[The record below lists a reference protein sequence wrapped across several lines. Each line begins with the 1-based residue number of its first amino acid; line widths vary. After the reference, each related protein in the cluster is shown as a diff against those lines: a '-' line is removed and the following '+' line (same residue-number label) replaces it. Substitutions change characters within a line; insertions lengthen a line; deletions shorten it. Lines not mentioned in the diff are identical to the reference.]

1 MLKQEIRQ
9 IVFEKRKNISN
20 YRNLEKLFIKNF
32 YSIDFLT
39 KIKGEIIAGY
49 YPFQNECNILE
60 ILKFYSKNN
69 TIVLP
74 VVLEK
79 NKQMIFRKWDGSN
92 KSLVANPMLK
102 NKILEPNENC
112 QELQPTIVFTPAV
125 AVDIYGNRI
134 GYGGGYYDRT
144 LQNINCLKIA
154 TIYDFQLFNDKFNVE
169 KNDMKMD
176 YILTE
181 KNFNKFYNTE
191 HLF

>member
-9 IVFEKRKNISN
+9 IVFEKRKNIAD
-20 YRNLEKLFIKNF
+20 YAILKELFIKNF
-32 YSIDFLT
+32 YSVDFLT

-69 TIVLP
+69 IIVLP

-79 NKQMIFRKWDGSN
+79 NKQMIFRKWDCSN
-92 KSLVANPMLK
+92 ESLVANSMFK
-102 NKILEPNENC
+102 NKILEPNKTYE
-112 QELQPTIVFTPAV
+112 ELQPTIVFTPAV

-144 LQNINCLKIA
+144 LQDINCLKIA

-169 KNDMKMD
+169 KNDIKMD

-181 KNFNKFYNTE
+181 KIFKKI
-191 HLF
+191 